1 MIQQALKQALQTELH
16 RILHY
21 WTTCLPDEQYGG
33 FYGKVDNYNN
43 IDPRAPKG
51 AVLNARILWTFAAA
65 YNLTGD
71 TTLLPL
77 ARRAECW
84 FREHLLDTEY
94 GGVFWTA
101 DYEGRPL
108 ETKKQVYAIAF
119 AIYAYSEYYRATKE
133 EAARAVAIR
142 LYNNLQQY
150 AYDPKSGGYFEA
162 FTREW
167 KPLQDQRLS
176 EKDANEKK
184 TMNTHLHVLEAYA
197 NLYTVWPEST
207 LKKNIQDLLRLF
219 RDRIIDRK
227 SGHLHL
233 FFDEQWQV
241 KGRLV
246 SYGHD
251 IEASWLLLEAAQV
264 IHDAELTADFKA
276 MALKMA
282 LATEEG
288 LARDGGLWYEYEPST
303 QHMVAEKHWWPQAE
317 AIVGFVNAWQLQP
330 SGRFLQRAYD
340 CWKFTEEHLLD
351 KTHGEWYWGIRED
364 GAVMEEDKAGL
375 WKCPYHNARA
385 CMEIMKRL

>member
-1 MIQQALKQALQTELH
+1 MQHELKQALQTELH

-21 WTTCLPDEQYGG
+21 WKQYLPDEQQGG
-33 FYGKVDNYNN
+33 FYGK
-43 IDPRAPKG
+43 IDHSNTPDRLAPKG
-51 AVLNARILWTFAAA
+51 AVLNARIMWTFAAA
-65 YNLTGD
+65 YHLLGD
-71 TTLLPL
+71 ASLLPV
-77 ARRAECW
+77 ARRAETY
-84 FREHLLDTEY
+84 FREQLLDTVH
-94 GGVFWTA
+94 GGVFWTV
-101 DYEGRPL
+101 DHLGQPL
-108 ETKKQVYAIAF
+108 ETKKQTYAIAF
-119 AIYAYSEYYRATKE
+119 AIYAYSEYYRVTKE
-133 EAARAVAIR
+133 EPARAIAIR

-150 AYDPKSGGYFEA
+150 SYDPRHGGYLEA
-162 FTREW
+162 FTRDW
-167 KPLQDQRLS
+167 KPLADQRLS

-184 TMNTHLHVLEAYA
+184 TMNTHLHILEAYA

-219 RDRIIDRK
+219 KDRIIDRK

-233 FFDEQWQV
+233 FFEEQWQV
-241 KGRLV
+241 KGHTV

-264 IHDAELTADFKA
+264 IQNQELIATFRA

-288 LARDGGLWYEYEPST
+288 LDRDGGLWYEYEPAT
-303 QHMVAEKHWWPQAE
+303 RHTVAEKHWWPQAE

-330 SGRFLQRAYD
+330 SGRFLQRAAEV
-340 CWKFTEEHLLD
+340 WRFTEKHLLD
-351 KTHGEWYWGIRED
+351 KAQGEWYWGIRED
-364 GAVMEEDKAGL
+364 GTVMEEDKAGL